1 MNPQQRLFHLV
12 LPSNNSENNFPEN
25 HAGEYNIILP
35 RDMNLDQ
42 GYDWEMGLV
51 EIFWPKQDVTSGNL
65 NLWYEKQDISQR
77 WKRTCIPSF
86 LFLSVNN
93 LIEFMDS
100 ALRDKLDISYN
111 SFTQSVIF
119 NMKNSVETTFKLH
132 LSNYIFQTC

>member
-1 MNPQQRLFHLV
+1 MNPQQRSFHLV

-42 GYDWEMGLV
+42 RYDWEMGLV
-51 EIFWPKQDVTSGNL
+51 EIFRPKQDVMSGNL

-86 LFLSVNN
+86 LPISQCQQ
-93 LIEFMDS
+93 
-100 ALRDKLDISYN
+100 LD
-111 SFTQSVIF
+111 
-119 NMKNSVETTFKLH
+119 
-132 LSNYIFQTC
+132 